1 MDRGTFVLHRIHGL
15 ATEINTAATLAVTKM
30 KATITQRFVIDG
42 CEVDVEMDCR
52 FCYFWSKSLETENWG
67 GLTL

>member
-1 MDRGTFVLHRIHGL
+1 MDRGTFVPHRIHGL
-15 ATEINTAATLAVTKM
+15 ATEIRTAATRPVTKM

-67 GLTL
+67 A